1 MSWDSKREN
10 GATKWE
16 LKIAWTAILVDE
28 GSLRR
33 EHQEGASEVG
43 ESPYLFQII
52 IFPSENWGFFFW
64 SADELG
70 LEESERSDLM
80 GAQICRIANLVN
92 EGGLRNERQEVANE
106 VGESPY
112 RSRCLRLDICS
123 INNYTW
129 FH

>member
-43 ESPYLFQII
+43 ESPY
-52 IFPSENWGFFFW
+52 
-64 SADELG
+64 
-70 LEESERSDLM
+70 
-80 GAQICRIANLVN
+80 
-92 EGGLRNERQEVANE
+92 
-106 VGESPY
+106 